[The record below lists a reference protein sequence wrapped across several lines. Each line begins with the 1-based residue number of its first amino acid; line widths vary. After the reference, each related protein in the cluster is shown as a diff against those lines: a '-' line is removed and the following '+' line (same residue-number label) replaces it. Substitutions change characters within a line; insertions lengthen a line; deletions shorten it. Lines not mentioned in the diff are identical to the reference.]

1 MARPLE
7 FSPDEVVDQAMN
19 IFWQKGY
26 DATSLSD
33 LLAAMNLSKSSFYQ
47 SFGSKHR
54 LYEQCL
60 LHYRHSISRKL
71 LKELEAASS
80 GMAFIEQ
87 LFNSIAEE
95 VSLQRGRWGCMIMN
109 SASAKA
115 PFDES
120 VGKIVN
126 DGAKQF
132 EKIFYKA
139 VQRAQDEEDISSD
152 KNAKS
157 LAAYLV
163 SSRSGL
169 LAMAKAG
176 ATTAELKKIAEM
188 TLTVLK

>member
-47 SFGSKHR
+47 SFGSKHQ

-71 LKELEAASS
+71 LKELEAASL

-95 VSLQRGRWGCMIMN
+95 VSQQRGRWGCMIMN

-120 VGKIVN
+120 IAKIVN